1 MFVAVVA
8 ILAGLVMA
16 AWGLGYGNIKATWI
30 GLVIIVS
37 VCISWWFWVMLII
50 RTMMEC
56 TEKTQQRLG
65 EIKYDIREVRHMIQD
80 LDSSDKR

>member
-37 VCISWWFWVMLII
+37 VCISWWFWVMFII
-50 RTMMEC
+50 RTMIDC
-56 TEKTQQRLG
+56 TEKTQQGLG
-65 EIKYDIREVRHMIQD
+65 EIKYDIREVRTMIRD
-80 LDSSDKR
+80 LDSTESR